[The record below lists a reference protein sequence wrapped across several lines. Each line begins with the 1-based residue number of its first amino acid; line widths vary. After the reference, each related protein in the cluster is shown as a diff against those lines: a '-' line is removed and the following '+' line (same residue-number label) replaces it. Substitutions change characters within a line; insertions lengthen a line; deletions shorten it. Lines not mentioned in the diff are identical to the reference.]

1 MTVFQELTYF
11 LKIIKYKFVSTGTE
25 TCNLKGTWIYNVF
38 LLVKRTITQCTSM
51 FLQEL
56 STLES
61 LKKML
66 TDKAQAAW
74 EQINRLEE
82 VRFQL
87 KQDLLDKDETLEICK
102 NNLGMD
108 KNCANT
114 SFKPDPLRLPKK

>member
-1 MTVFQELTYF
+1 MTRIVTVFQELTYF
-11 LKIIKYKFVSTGTE
+11 LKILKYKFLSTGIE
-25 TCNLKGTWIYNVF
+25 TCKLKGTWIYNVE
-38 LLVKRTITQCTSM
+38 RTITQCTST

>member
-1 MTVFQELTYF
+1 MVKQTTALYNNM
-11 LKIIKYKFVSTGTE
+11 Y
-25 TCNLKGTWIYNVF
+25 IY
-38 LLVKRTITQCTSM
+38 TS
-51 FLQEL
+51 LQEL